1 LLSVSKKGTWKEWIE
16 FFLRG
21 VINMSQNALDNAK
34 KIVALHDQYSNVI
47 IANKKNPEIA
57 HRLLDELFTSI
68 VISISALSKQWEIAY
83 TSVKH
88 GVKSLES
95 LNIVKEISGKSRN
108 KLYVSPDLLRIIL
121 PN

>member
-1 LLSVSKKGTWKEWIE
+1 MLSVSEKGTWKEWIE

-47 IANKKNPEIA
+47 IANKKTPEIA
-57 HRLLDELFTSI
+57 NRLLDELFTSI
-68 VISISALSKQWEIAY
+68 VIPISALSKQWEIAY

-121 PN
+121 PT